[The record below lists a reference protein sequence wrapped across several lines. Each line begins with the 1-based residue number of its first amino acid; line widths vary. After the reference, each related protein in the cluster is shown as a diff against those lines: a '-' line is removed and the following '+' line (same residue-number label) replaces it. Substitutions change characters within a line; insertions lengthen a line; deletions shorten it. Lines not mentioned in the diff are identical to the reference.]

1 MTFKLDKSI
10 SIFNSSKLIYILKYF
25 INLKVAFH
33 NMSALWGFIVFISIF
48 CQCISG
54 TMLSFSLMNDSM
66 LVAFSR
72 EEEDL
77 ENIYIDDFFWIHER
91 GVDVIIISSFIHL
104 LRKIYLGI
112 NDLEQEIA
120 WKTGVFSFLIIQVTI
135 FAGLVLCTTHLSE
148 ITLTIAVN
156 ALHTFFLFTGKP
168 YWWIFT
174 DKSLNTDTLI
184 RIMYLHYVI
193 AFYLLFLGIL
203 HGVDMHYD
211 WKPKAFYSGVNTQL
225 NWWDEALFNELCLLV
240 NFLIVILCLA
250 ELFYTQPEALSYE
263 IFMWGDI
270 GMVTD
275 VRYYG
280 VAPHWYFR
288 PYMAWLIAC
297 PYHHIGIFGLVY
309 FFVVLFFQV
318 TLFGNTELD
327 HYKYNNSLYIYIM
340 SIYLVIHRLL
350 YLDYIIPAKYLEKL
364 KDYFYFKVAN
374 DWNVINYDIS
384 FQWLTSYSIFFIS
397 VVYTG
402 SFLPYGRFYN
412 KLGGNFWLLVSYFYV
427 FSFLTFNFF
436 RNGWIANNKRYN
448 SINY

>member
-1 MTFKLDKSI
+1 
-10 SIFNSSKLIYILKYF
+10 
-25 INLKVAFH
+25 
-33 NMSALWGFIVFISIF
+33 
-48 CQCISG
+48 
-54 TMLSFSLMNDSM
+54 MNESM
-66 LVAFSR
+66 LVSFSR

-91 GVDVIIISSFIHL
+91 GVDVIIVSSFIHL

-211 WKPKAFYSGVNTQL
+211 WKPKAFYSGISNQL

-240 NFLIVILCLA
+240 NFLIVLICA
-250 ELFYTQPEALSYE
+250 GEFFYIQPEALSYE

-327 HYKYNNSLYIYIM
+327 SYKYYNS
-340 SIYLVIHRLL
+340 SYLFITNL
-350 YLDYIIPAKYLEKL
+350 YLIIEKRLFLRYFIPAKYLDKL
-364 KDYFYFKVAN
+364 VGYIYFKVAN
-374 DWNVINYDIS
+374 DWNIINYDVS
-384 FQWLTSYSIFFIS
+384 FQWLVSYSLFIVS
-397 VVYTG
+397 VFYTG

-427 FSFLTFNFF
+427 FSFLTFMFF
-436 RNGWIANNKRYN
+436 RNSWNVNNKKYN
-448 SINY
+448 VVNY

>member
-1 MTFKLDKSI
+1 
-10 SIFNSSKLIYILKYF
+10 
-25 INLKVAFH
+25 
-33 NMSALWGFIVFISIF
+33 
-48 CQCISG
+48 
-54 TMLSFSLMNDSM
+54 MNESM
-66 LVAFSR
+66 LVSFSR

-211 WKPKAFYSGVNTQL
+211 WKPKAFYSGISNQL

-240 NFLIVILCLA
+240 NFLIVLICA
-250 ELFYTQPEALSYE
+250 GEFFYIQPEALSYE

-327 HYKYNNSLYIYIM
+327 NYKYYNSSYLFITNLYFIIEKILFLKYF
-340 SIYLVIHRLL
+340 
-350 YLDYIIPAKYLEKL
+350 IPAKYLDKL
-364 KDYFYFKVAN
+364 VQYIYFKVAN
-374 DWNVINYDIS
+374 DWNVINYDVS
-384 FQWLTSYSIFFIS
+384 FQWLVSYSLFIIS
-397 VVYTG
+397 VFYTG

-427 FSFLTFNFF
+427 FSFLTFMFF
-436 RNGWIANNKRYN
+436 RNSWNVNNKKYN
-448 SINY
+448 VVNY

>member
-1 MTFKLDKSI
+1 
-10 SIFNSSKLIYILKYF
+10 
-25 INLKVAFH
+25 
-33 NMSALWGFIVFISIF
+33 
-48 CQCISG
+48 
-54 TMLSFSLMNDSM
+54 MNESM
-66 LVAFSR
+66 LVSFSR

-91 GVDVIIISSFIHL
+91 GVDVIIVSSFIHL

-211 WKPKAFYSGVNTQL
+211 WKPKAFYSGISNQL

-240 NFLIVILCLA
+240 NFLIVLICA
-250 ELFYTQPEALSYE
+250 GEFFYIQPEALSYE

-327 HYKYNNSLYIYIM
+327 NYKYYNS
-340 SIYLVIHRLL
+340 SYLFITNL
-350 YLDYIIPAKYLEKL
+350 YLIIEKRLFLRYFIPAKYLDKL
-364 KDYFYFKVAN
+364 VGYIYFKVAN
-374 DWNVINYDIS
+374 DWNIINYDVS
-384 FQWLTSYSIFFIS
+384 FQWLVSYSLFIVS
-397 VVYTG
+397 VFYTG

-427 FSFLTFNFF
+427 FSFLTFMFF
-436 RNGWIANNKRYN
+436 RNSWNVNNKKYN
-448 SINY
+448 VLNY

>member
-1 MTFKLDKSI
+1 
-10 SIFNSSKLIYILKYF
+10 
-25 INLKVAFH
+25 
-33 NMSALWGFIVFISIF
+33 
-48 CQCISG
+48 
-54 TMLSFSLMNDSM
+54 M
-66 LVAFSR
+66 LVSFSR

-91 GVDVIIISSFIHL
+91 GVDVIIISSFTHL

-112 NDLEQEIA
+112 HDLEQEIA

-174 DKSLNTDTLI
+174 DKSLNSDTLV
-184 RIMYLHYVI
+184 RMMYLHYII

-211 WKPKAFYSGVNTQL
+211 WKPKAFYSGINTQM

-250 ELFYTQPEALSYE
+250 EFFYIQPEALSYE

-327 HYKYNNSLYIYIM
+327 HYKYYNSA
-340 SIYLVIHRLL
+340 YLFITNL
-350 YLDYIIPAKYLEKL
+350 YLIIERFLFLRYFIPAKYLDKL
-364 KDYFYFKVAN
+364 IGYIYFKVAN
-374 DWNVINYDIS
+374 DWNVINYDVS
-384 FQWLTSYSIFFIS
+384 FQWLASYSIFLVS
-397 VVYTG
+397 VFYTG

-412 KLGGNFWLLVSYFYV
+412 KLGGNFWLLVAYFYI
-427 FSFLTFNFF
+427 FSFLTFMFL
-436 RNGWIANNKRYN
+436 RNSWIGNNKKYN
-448 SINY
+448 VLNY